1 MPFLAVVHSAVPSA
15 ELMRGLETTFAQID
29 WPQVVI
35 GVVGVNP
42 TMYQKAFEARMKEIL
57 ERYMRDKYAMEE
69 ESGKPTIAMKGTEK
83 PDEYM
88 ETIMTKLEAKDME
101 ATGTE
106 FGNSGRVQ
114 KEEGGPCPCGDDS
127 LSFVGIEE
135 KLESGYDGDDEESNN
150 KFDR

>member
-1 MPFLAVVHSAVPSA
+1 MPFPAVVHSAVPSA

-135 KLESGYDGDDEESNN
+135 KLESEYDGDDEESNN